1 MIQPTKITKKEFI
14 AALDNTAFIASV
26 FNQPLEKILV
36 AVEEAKELPCI
47 YDVDYVEEK
56 SNHLEIHL
64 VGGGTSRRDF
74 NGKNT
79 YMLFGDLVIHISEQD
94 GHTTTMIN
102 L

>member
-1 MIQPTKITKKEFI
+1 MIQPIRITKKEFI
-14 AALDNTAFIASV
+14 VALDNTAFIASV
-26 FNQPLEKILV
+26 FNQPLETVLV

-47 YDVDYVEEK
+47 YDVDYVVEK
-56 SNHLEIHL
+56 SNHLEIHMA
-64 VGGGTSRRDF
+64 GGGTSRRDF
-74 NGKNT
+74 KGKNT